1 MIVDF
6 NTDFTKISCD
16 PNGSF
21 FDVYMD
27 GLQPERYYRIL
38 VKTTLDESTVVVDN
52 SNIFKVVRNG

>member
-16 PNGSF
+16 SQGPF

-38 VKTTLDESTVVVDN
+38 IKTNLDTSTVVRDDQ
-52 SNIFKVVRNG
+52 NIFKVVRNG